1 MHAMRDRLWRVA
13 ALLSYVVLAL
23 LVIGRP
29 LISPNIVTG
38 VGVDLPGTLWMHGW
52 VRLSTL
58 AGEFPVSSNLLFY
71 PEGKNFFNATG
82 ANFIDAYLS
91 IPFQWIWGVPDYLD
105 WFEVA
110 VLVGNALCFEALA
123 RELSGGRLVV
133 AWACALAFEV
143 NPFVLTEL
151 SQGRPTQAMVWFLL
165 LAVRS
170 LVRLP
175 TGSSRDAVLFGLY
188 ATLQGLT
195 YWFTLYFLVL
205 GLLPVALV
213 HLLRSPRKVAPR
225 LVLAMAVTLLLV
237 SPFLYRI
244 HAEMLAGRVPR
255 TDVADWHG
263 ATEPERWHRSAV
275 LFTRVTVGA
284 LVVAALLH
292 LRRAWPW
299 LLGFVLTLGVAAGSA
314 VGVGAVTLENPIYG
328 FLWEFIPFFRRL
340 AFPERISAIGFVV
353 IVAAGAVGLS
363 RVRARWSVLV
373 AMLAFGELFGSGL
386 LPLPVTAYP
395 PSRAEVLVRDGGGA
409 VIGLPFGLSEL
420 QMVSQARHGQPLFGG
435 MGEGAADLYTPAFA
449 ARLDNTFVLMLAA
462 TDSDA
467 EPRIGYTSEDREA
480 IVKIY
485 RWVWLERRR
494 APSSGTLRRFDPLG
508 RLRRLTEE
516 LGAPVYSD
524 GRQVLWDLRAVPVNP
539 PGLGSDV
546 TLAGEK
552 ERALIVP
559 TVRTV
564 RTVPTPRGSLPP
576 PRGSLPR

>member
-1 MHAMRDRLWRVA
+1 
-13 ALLSYVVLAL
+13 
-23 LVIGRP
+23 
-29 LISPNIVTG
+29 
-38 VGVDLPGTLWMHGW
+38 
-52 VRLSTL
+52 
-58 AGEFPVSSNLLFY
+58 
-71 PEGKNFFNATG
+71 
-82 ANFIDAYLS
+82 
-91 IPFQWIWGVPDYLD
+91 
-105 WFEVA
+105 
-110 VLVGNALCFEALA
+110 
-123 RELSGGRLVV
+123 LVV
-133 AWACALAFEV
+133 AWACAVAFEV

-151 SQGRPTQAMVWFLL
+151 KQGRPTQAMVWFLL

-188 ATLQGLT
+188 ATLQGLI

-205 GLLPVALV
+205 GLLPVALIQ
-213 HLLRSPRKVAPR
+213 LLRSPRKVAPR

-284 LVVAALLH
+284 LVVAALLQ

-299 LLGFVLTLGVAAGSA
+299 LLGFVLTIGVAAGSA
-314 VGVGAVTLENPIYG
+314 LGVGAVTLENPIYG

-363 RVRARWSVLV
+363 RVRARWSLLV
-373 AMLAFGELFGSGL
+373 AMLAFGEPFGSGL
-386 LPLPVTAYP
+386 L
-395 PSRAEVLVRDGGGA
+395 
-409 VIGLPFGLSEL
+409 
-420 QMVSQARHGQPLFGG
+420 
-435 MGEGAADLYTPAFA
+435 
-449 ARLDNTFVLMLAA
+449 LDNTFVLMLAA
-462 TDSDA
+462 ADSDA

-480 IVKIY
+480 TVKLY

-516 LGAPVYSD
+516 LGSPVYSD
-524 GRQVLWDLRAVPVNP
+524 GRTWVGCDPRRRKRTRAYCTYCTYCTYSARVF
-539 PGLGSDV
+539 
-546 TLAGEK
+546 T
-552 ERALIVP
+552 ALTKVSSSSGIV
-559 TVRTV
+559 
-564 RTVPTPRGSLPP
+564 
-576 PRGSLPR
+576 